1 MSDDNIAETVQQLT
15 ESRMLAGI
23 IMADHTGRSWL
34 ITKEPD
40 GATAAVEITDPHGL
54 KPRPSHVVQAV
65 SVATEQSLAAYVG
78 RFHTEVTM
86 LFADVGANRIDALLD
101 YHDASVPALYP
112 PSALP
117 PAGTPSGP
125 SSPERES
132 QANHTAHRAVL
143 NLPFSEEWNTWIA
156 PADKAFVRWWPHLDF
171 ARFLRENMEDITIPS
186 AGDLLDAVK
195 SLTAAK
201 ATSFKQDVDLS
212 SDHVTFHL
220 DDAVTVRGKAD
231 VEVPTELEITIP
243 VYFDGELFDI
253 TAFLRHKVEDGRLQL
268 GLAFKGV
275 NKVRQLAF
283 NRIVER
289 LDAATKVPI
298 VHGKTA

>member
-1 MSDDNIAETVQQLT
+1 MSEENSAETVERLT
-15 ESRMLAGI
+15 KAGAM
-23 IMADHTGRSWL
+23 MAGVIEAGADGRRWL
-34 ITKEPD
+34 ITND
-40 GATAAVEITDPHGL
+40 DYTATEVTDPHNL
-54 KPRPSHVVQAV
+54 KPRPSHVAQNV
-65 SVATEQSLAAYVG
+65 SLATEQSLAAYVG
-78 RFHTEVTM
+78 RFHTKSTM
-86 LFADVGANRIDALLD
+86 LFADVGANRIDALID
-101 YHDASVPALYP
+101 YHDASVQALYP

-117 PAGTPSGP
+117 PDGTQSAPIA
-125 SSPERES
+125 PEEVS
-132 QANHTAHRAVL
+132 QANHAAHRAVL
-143 NLPFSEEWNTWIA
+143 ALPFSDEWNTWIA
-156 PADKAFVRWWPHLDF
+156 PAGNAFVRWWPHLEF
-171 ARFLRENMEDITIPS
+171 ARFLRENMEDITAPV
-186 AGDLLDAVK
+186 AGYLLDAVK

-220 DDAVTVRGKAD
+220 DDATTVRSKAD

-243 VYFDGELFDI
+243 VYFDGQLFDI

-283 NRIVER
+283 NRIVDR
-289 LDAATKVPI
+289 LRDVTNVPI